1 MSKYVAFLR
10 AVNVGGRNLVPM
22 SELCDLFGSL
32 GFTGVR
38 SLLQSGNVIF
48 DTDRRAD
55 PAIEGMLEAQTTKR
69 FGVTVD
75 YIVRSAQELEKAI
88 ASNPFPA
95 EAKED
100 PAHLLVLFLKDVAE
114 AKNVRTLEAAIQGSE
129 RIQLKSKQLY
139 AVYPEGVGRSKLTNA
154 LIERKLGV
162 RATGRNW
169 NTVLKLAALCK

>member
-1 MSKYVAFLR
+1 MSMHVAFLR
-10 AVNVGGRNLVPM
+10 AVNVGGKNLVPM

-48 DTDRRAD
+48 DTDRQAD
-55 PAIEGMLEAQTTKR
+55 ETIESMLEAQTAKR

-75 YIVRSAQELEKAI
+75 HIVRSAQNLHKAI
-88 ASNPFPA
+88 AFNPFPA
-95 EAKED
+95 EAMKD
-100 PAHLLVLFLKDVAE
+100 PAHLLVIFLKKAPQAKDVRA
-114 AKNVRTLEAAIQGSE
+114 LEAAIQGPE
-129 RIQLKSKQLY
+129 RIQAKGRQLY

-154 LIERKLGV
+154 LIEKKLGA
-162 RATGRNW
+162 RGTARNW

>member
-1 MSKYVAFLR
+1 MSMHVAFLR

-32 GFTGVR
+32 GFTSVK

-48 DTDRRAD
+48 DTDRQAD
-55 PAIEGMLEAQTTKR
+55 ETIESMLEAQTAKR
-69 FGVTVD
+69 FGVAVD
-75 YIVRSAQELEKAI
+75 YMVRSAQELGKAI

-95 EAKED
+95 EAEKD
-100 PAHLLVLFLKDVAE
+100 PAHLLVLFLKEAAP
-114 AKNVRTLEAAIQGSE
+114 AKNVRVLEATIQGPE
-129 RIQLKSKQLY
+129 RIQAKGKQLY

-154 LIERKLGV
+154 LIEKKLGV
-162 RATGRNW
+162 RGTGRNW

>member
-1 MSKYVAFLR
+1 MSMHVAFLR

-48 DTDRRAD
+48 DTDQDAD
-55 PAIEGMLEAQTTKR
+55 ETIERMLAAKTAKR

-75 YIVRSAQELEKAI
+75 YMVRSAQELDKAI

-95 EAKED
+95 EAKKD
-100 PAHLLVLFLKDVAE
+100 PAHLLVIFLKDTPTANDVGA
-114 AKNVRTLEAAIQGSE
+114 LEATIQGLE
-129 RIQLKSKQLY
+129 RIQVKGRQLY
-139 AVYPEGVGRSKLTNA
+139 VVYPDGIGHSKLTIG
-154 LIERKLGV
+154 LIEKKLSV
-162 RATGRNW
+162 RGTGRNW